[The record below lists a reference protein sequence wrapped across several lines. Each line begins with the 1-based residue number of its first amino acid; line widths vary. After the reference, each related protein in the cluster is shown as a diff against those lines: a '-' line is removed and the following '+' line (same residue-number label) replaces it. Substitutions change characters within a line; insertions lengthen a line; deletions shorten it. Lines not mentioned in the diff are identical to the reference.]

1 MNKNELRRQLK
12 QIRAELTER
21 DRLEAAAKI
30 HEKIL
35 QECSPFSLVSCYVS
49 FQSEVST
56 LELLPKLLKKHR
68 VAVPCVVSKTHMEF
82 VEIHPHTIWKR
93 SSYGILEPVTG
104 KRIASAQIDCFL
116 IPLLGFDASC
126 HRLGYGGGY
135 YDRALV
141 NSHAHKIALAFDEQ
155 EVAQVPIGSWD
166 KTMDKIIT
174 PTRIIMQ
181 SKEL

>member
-12 QIRAELTER
+12 QIRAELTQR
-21 DRLEAAAKI
+21 DRLKASVKI
-30 HEKIL
+30 HEKVM

-49 FQSEVST
+49 FRSEVTT

-82 VEIHPHTIWKR
+82 VEIHPQTLWKR

-116 IPLLGFDASC
+116 IPLLGFDVSC

-135 YDRALV
+135 YDRVLA
-141 NSHAHKIALAFDEQ
+141 NSSAHKIGLAFDEQ
-155 EVAQVPIGSWD
+155 EVAQVPIRPWD
-166 KTMDKIIT
+166 ISMDEIIT
-174 PTRIIMQ
+174 PTRIITQ

>member
-1 MNKNELRRQLK
+1 M
-12 QIRAELTER
+12 
-21 DRLEAAAKI
+21 
-30 HEKIL
+30 
-35 QECSPFSLVSCYVS
+35 
-49 FQSEVST
+49 
-56 LELLPKLLKKHR
+56 ELLPKLLKKHR

-82 VEIHPHTIWKR
+82 VEIQPQTIWKR

-104 KRIASAQIDCFL
+104 KRIPSAQIDCFL

-155 EVAQVPIGSWD
+155 EVGQVPIGTWD
-166 KTMDKIIT
+166 KSMDEIIT
-174 PTRIIMQ
+174 LTRIIMQ